1 MVDFSERIPTVRGP
15 RTAVFWDA
23 VDCPF
28 PPSSS
33 PDAIYHSIS
42 SALAERCFSD
52 NITIWAYLD
61 DADKKG
67 SALLGGDKTWASRIY
82 FLPGGDKA
90 SRRIRML
97 NDMFLWARDSPRG
110 MRYEASLVLFAD
122 QFIGAGGYYT
132 DMLRRLDAM
141 YYDLLFVTPT
151 LDINNPESPQWPGL
165 LIDRGASYFAFEE
178 PPSPKMHEAHAAA
191 EEETLNTHGKLL
203 LDPSSLNMNKQK
215 SSECPGRQIDGGSG
229 WGSSV
234 EPYLKK
240 HKADAAEE
248 TP

>member
-1 MVDFSERIPTVRGP
+1 
-15 RTAVFWDA
+15 
-23 VDCPF
+23 
-28 PPSSS
+28 
-33 PDAIYHSIS
+33 
-42 SALAERCFSD
+42 
-52 NITIWAYLD
+52 
-61 DADKKG
+61 
-67 SALLGGDKTWASRIY
+67 
-82 FLPGGDKA
+82 
-90 SRRIRML
+90 
-97 NDMFLWARDSPRG
+97 

-203 LDPSSLNMNKQK
+203 LETEDIKK
-215 SSECPGRQIDGGSG
+215 SESPELQAGLLIDGGRG
-229 WGSSV
+229 CESSEKGTPKRIALSPL
-234 EPYLKK
+234 EPNTCYGRR
-240 HKADAAEE
+240 
-248 TP
+248 TN